1 MKKNIFLFL
10 FFITTFI
17 YSQEQTPTVVD
28 DYSVDSDSNV
38 YDIKV
43 IDKYPEF
50 PGGVNALYKFVAV
63 NYKMPIANK
72 LSGRVI
78 VNFIV
83 DVDGSITDVRVIKDI
98 GNGTGE
104 EAVRVLN
111 TSPKWSPG
119 IYKEKPVRVRYTL
132 PIALRSN

>member
-1 MKKNIFLFL
+1 
-10 FFITTFI
+10 
-17 YSQEQTPTVVD
+17 
-28 DYSVDSDSNV
+28 
-38 YDIKV
+38 
-43 IDKYPEF
+43 
-50 PGGVNALYKFVAV
+50 
-63 NYKMPIANK
+63 MPIANK